1 MIYRKVD
8 FMDVSAG
15 ISSVLSRIENQKS
28 SMLTNGKNTTT
39 AASNAF
45 SEIFDQMVNLV
56 GETDS
61 LAADAEAAEIN
72 FSLGNAD
79 STHEVTVAQQKALV
93 SLQYTVAVKNA
104 LMEAYREIM
113 NIQI

>member
-1 MIYRKVD
+1 MVD
-8 FMDVSAG
+8 TSLG
-15 ISSVLSRIENQKS
+15 ISSVIQSIQSQKDS
-28 SMLTNGKNTTT
+28 IASLGTKSTESTQNT
-39 AASNAF
+39 F
-45 SEIFDQMVNLV
+45 SAIFDQMVNLV

-61 LAADAEAAEIN
+61 LAAEAEEAEIN

-79 STHEVTVAQQKALV
+79 STHEVTVAQQKALT

-104 LMEAYREIM
+104 LMEAYQEIM

>member
-1 MIYRKVD
+1 MI
-8 FMDVSAG
+8 DVATG
-15 ISSVLSRIENQKS
+15 ISTVIQDIQTKKS
-28 SMLTNGKNTTT
+28 DMISMGTSQVAEANNT
-39 AASNAF
+39 F
-45 SEIFDQMVNLV
+45 SAIFDQMVNLV

-61 LAADAEAAEIN
+61 LAAEAEAAEID

-79 STHEVTVAQQKALV
+79 STHEVTIAQQKALV

-104 LMEAYREIM
+104 LMDAYQEIM

>member
-1 MIYRKVD
+1 MVD
-8 FMDVSAG
+8 VTAG
-15 ISSVLSRIENQKS
+15 ISTVIQDIQMK
-28 SMLTNGKNTTT
+28 KNDMVGMG
-39 AASNAF
+39 ASQVAESNNTF
-45 SEIFDQMVNLV
+45 SAIFDQMVNLV

-61 LAADAEAAEIN
+61 LAAEAEAAEIN
-72 FSLGNAD
+72 FSLGKAD

-104 LMEAYREIM
+104 LMEAYQEIM

>member
-1 MIYRKVD
+1 MVD
-8 FMDVSAG
+8 VAAG
-15 ISSVLSRIENQKS
+15 ISTVIQDIQTKKSDMINMGTSRVAESN
-28 SMLTNGKNTTT
+28 NT
-39 AASNAF
+39 F
-45 SEIFDQMVNLV
+45 SAIFDQMVNLV

-61 LAADAEAAEIN
+61 LAAEAEAAEID

-79 STHEVTVAQQKALV
+79 SAHEVTIAQQKALT

-104 LMEAYREIM
+104 LMEAYQEIM

>member
-1 MIYRKVD
+1 
-8 FMDVSAG
+8 MDISA
-15 ISSVLSRIENQKS
+15 ISSA
-28 SMLTNGKNTTT
+28 LTEIQGKKNAMT
-39 AASNAF
+39 ATGTQSVAEGNNAF
-45 SEIFDQMVNLV
+45 SAIFDQMLNLV

-93 SLQYTVAVKNA
+93 SLQYTVAIKNA
-104 LMEAYREIM
+104 LMDAYREIM

>member
-1 MIYRKVD
+1 
-8 FMDVSAG
+8 MDISTN
-15 ISSVLSRIENQKS
+15 ISSVISGIQEKRNTMINGGKQTAGE
-28 SMLTNGKNTTT
+28 TN
-39 AASNAF
+39 NAF
-45 SEIFDQMVNLV
+45 STIFDQMINLV

-61 LAADAEAAEIN
+61 LSAAAEKAEID
-72 FSLGNAD
+72 FSLGNAE
-79 STHEVTVAQQKALV
+79 STHEVTIAQQKALV